1 MIQDWGALV
10 KGCSKSD
17 AIWASFMGSFTILG
31 GLQSPPP
38 FLRLWIICAASN
50 LLHLEQQNTMVVGVA
65 NCCTYMY
72 ARVYYASPSYT
83 LKSATDFSLAQT
95 TKQLKVVLQTSNH
108 GATDF

>member
-1 MIQDWGALV
+1 M

-17 AIWASFMGSFTILG
+17 AIRASFMGSFAILG
-31 GLQSPPP
+31 GSSPPAPPPP
-38 FLRLWIICAASN
+38 FLHLCIICEASN
-50 LLHLEQQNTMVVGVA
+50 LLHLEQQNAMVVGVA

-72 ARVYYASPSYT
+72 AQVYYASPSYT